1 MAGSIKIQ
9 HGGTASTPQAGFS
22 TLWVK
27 SSDGEFYYTKPDGS
41 VESLVGPTGSAG
53 AQGPTGSVG
62 ATGVGLGLNSKSGS
76 QGGTAGWI
84 PDSGFYYYDV
94 VFDQPFA
101 NTNYTAAA
109 SWSYDYPTNAIQP
122 ANVTNLSTTGF
133 RININGSGA
142 ASANAK
148 IQWSAISN
156 GESAVLQ
163 TKINPIPPTYATVA
177 AAIAG
182 GLTGGDL
189 FKTSAGMLGVV
200 F

>member
-22 TLWVK
+22 TLWVR
-27 SSDGEFYYTKPDGS
+27 SSDGQFYYTKPNGS
-41 VESLVGPTGSAG
+41 SEPL
-53 AQGPTGSVG
+53 VG
-62 ATGVGLGLNSKSGS
+62 ATGATGIGLGLNSKSGS

-84 PDSGFYYYDV
+84 PNGGLYYYDV
-94 VFDQPFA
+94 VFDQPFS

-109 SWSYDYPTNAIQP
+109 SWSYDYPTNSLQSG
-122 ANVTNLSTTGF
+122 NFTDLSTTGF
-133 RININGSGA
+133 RININGSGS

-148 IQWSAISN
+148 VQWSAIAN

-177 AAIAG
+177 AAAAA